1 MNLRSAPGAF
11 PQGGKRAGSAP
22 SAPARADLF
31 LFAALA
37 VHLAIVLHLRV
48 TAWPEVTTPGYL
60 WSRGMVMYRDI
71 KLQHTPGT
79 TGTLALAF
87 LAFGPRTWLVRAY
100 AILWPLLAHV
110 SLLGQTRP
118 FPLWNRALASAFF
131 LAVFFS
137 TDGNA
142 VWPTVVMAALAIPI
156 AGALSRARMPR
167 AGLLLGVA
175 ILFKQTAAYALILAA
190 AWLLIRRRRRDA
202 AVLFGSACVPY
213 FLTLALLSLFGAGAA
228 MLRWTILVPFT
239 IRPDLVVFRP
249 SFGTVAALLLGFV
262 PLAVDA
268 ALEKPGERAMSSG
281 WLLLVAVGLAL
292 ICYPRFQVLQT
303 VASVPCLAVGAARL
317 MDRRPR
323 VLARAAAAFVAVLAL
338 SRGAILA
345 LGADWDGRVLFWDD
359 DPAFNVLIERLRR
372 MPKTTPLYSELWGNV
387 HPRAEMIPPGRIY
400 QHPWFDFFFGV
411 DQTGER
417 MRRANAMPG
426 TVIVGYRG
434 SWPGAE
440 AIGPYAILRR

>member
-1 MNLRSAPGAF
+1 MTPLPETFREGRE
-11 PQGGKRAGSAP
+11 RAGSP
-22 SAPARADLF
+22 PGGVDLF
-31 LFAALA
+31 LLAALA
-37 VHLAIVLHLRV
+37 VQLLIVLNLRV

-71 KLQHTPGT
+71 KLQHTPAT
-79 TGTLALAF
+79 TGTLALLF
-87 LAFGPRTWLVRAY
+87 LAFGPATWAVRAY
-100 AILWPLLAHV
+100 AIFWPLLAHV
-110 SLLGQTRP
+110 FVLRQTRA

-156 AGALSRARMPR
+156 AGALSRGRMDA
-167 AGLLLGVA
+167 AGLLFGVA

-190 AWLLIRRRRRDA
+190 AGLLIRRRGREA
-202 AVLFGSACVPY
+202 GVLFGFACVPY
-213 FLTLALLSLFGAGAA
+213 FLTLAVLSFFGAGRA

-239 IRPDLVVFRP
+239 IHTDLVVFRP
-249 SFGTVAALLLGFV
+249 SFGTAAALLFGFV
-262 PLAVDA
+262 PLAIDA
-268 ALEKPGERAMSSG
+268 ALEKPGQRDVSSR

-317 MDRRPR
+317 MGRGPR
-323 VLARAAAAFVAVLAL
+323 TLARAATACVAALAL
-338 SRGAILA
+338 SRGAMLA
-345 LGADWDGRVLFWDD
+345 LGGDWDGRVLFWDD
-359 DPAFNVLIERLRR
+359 DPALNAVIARLRTLPR
-372 MPKTTPLYSELWGNV
+372 STPLYSELWGNV
-387 HPRAEMIPPGRIY
+387 HPRAEMIPPGQIY
-400 QHPWFDFFFGV
+400 QHPWFPFFFGV

-417 MRRANAMPG
+417 MRRANAQPG

-434 SWPGAE
+434 AWPATE
-440 AIGPYAILRR
+440 TIGPYAILRR

>member
-1 MNLRSAPGAF
+1 MSLRSAPDASRSGETTGSGPGA
-11 PQGGKRAGSAP
+11 PGGV
-22 SAPARADLF
+22 DLF
-31 LFAALA
+31 LLVALA

-87 LAFGPRTWLVRAY
+87 LAFGPRTWVVRAY

-110 SLLGQTRP
+110 FLLRETRP
-118 FPLWNRALASAFF
+118 FPVWNRALSSAFF

-142 VWPTVVMAALAIPI
+142 VWPTVVMAALAIPL
-156 AGALSRARMPR
+156 AGALSGARMR
-167 AGLLLGVA
+167 KAGVLLGAA
-175 ILFKQTAAYALILAA
+175 IVFKQTAAYVLILAV
-190 AWLLIRRRRRDA
+190 AWLLIRRRGREA
-202 AVLFGSACVPY
+202 AALFGFACAPY
-213 FLTLALLSLFGAGAA
+213 LLTLAVLSFFGAGTA

-239 IRPDLVVFRP
+239 IHTDLVVFRP
-249 SFGTVAALLLGFV
+249 SFGTAAALLLGFV

-268 ALEKPGERAMSSG
+268 ALEEPGERVLSSR

-303 VASVPCLAVGAARL
+303 VASVPCLAVGAARF
-317 MDRRPR
+317 MARRPR
-323 VLARAAAAFVAVLAL
+323 KLARVATAIVVALAF

-345 LGADWDGRVLFWDD
+345 LGGDWDGKVSFWDE
-359 DPAFNVLIERLRR
+359 DPALNVVIERLRK
-372 MPKTTPLYSELWGNV
+372 MPRTTPLYSELWGNV
-387 HPRAEMIPPGRIY
+387 HPRAEMIPPGQIY
-400 QHPWFDFFFGV
+400 QHPWFPFFFSV

-417 MRRANAMPG
+417 MRRANATPG

-434 SWPGAE
+434 AWPATE
-440 AIGPYAILRR
+440 TIGPYAILRR